1 VVDATLAKLEFQIGI
16 LERTRMMQRGSSA
29 NAWTTLTKDSQP
41 SNNASLVRYKTHV
54 PPTPILRNNHIPI
67 TPIWFQALI
76 NLGPKCFLLET
87 LSLTLFLGIG
97 HVVPVIPS
105 VGVDLLVETEHD
117 WDIVGSGGDNEL
129 LEMGYC
135 IGFDQV

>member
-1 VVDATLAKLEFQIGI
+1 
-16 LERTRMMQRGSSA
+16 M
-29 NAWTTLTKDSQP
+29 
-41 SNNASLVRYKTHV
+41 
-54 PPTPILRNNHIPI
+54 LRNNHITI
-67 TPIWFQALI
+67 TPIRFQALI

-117 WDIVGSGGDNEL
+117 WDIVGSGGSNEL